1 MIRATLALITL
12 AAILS
17 SAAVASADTLYVAP
31 PAPSGPGHPLRLG
44 PDHRAAQPGDLVNVL
59 MNFAVQS
66 TSTNT
71 VKQNKNFNVGIG
83 AGIGNAALSFLR
95 FPTGL
100 TGGTG
105 TSSDLEKNGSNSF
118 TASMMATVTEILPSG
133 ALAVTGVQRVI
144 INGQIQD
151 MRVSGLVRPEDIDST
166 DTVLSTHMANVE
178 LRFNGDFQEKN
189 KGLLRRILDVLF

>member
-1 MIRATLALITL
+1 MIRATLAVTL
-12 AAILS
+12 AALLAC
-17 SAAVASADTLYVAP
+17 AAVASADTLYVAP
-31 PAPSGPGHPLRLG
+31 PAPAGAGHPLRLG
-44 PDHRAAQPGDLVNVL
+44 PDHKAAQPGDLVNVL

-71 VKQNKNFNVGIG
+71 IKQNKDFNVGIG

-100 TGGTG
+100 TGATG
-105 TSSDLEKNGSNSF
+105 TNSAVEKNGSNSF
-118 TASMMATVTEILPSG
+118 AASMMATVTDILPSG
-133 ALAVTGVQRVI
+133 ALAVTGIQRVI

-166 DTVLSTHMANVE
+166 DTVNSTRMANVE
-178 LRFNGDFQEKN
+178 LRFSGDFQEKN
-189 KGLLRRILDVLF
+189 KGLIRRLLDVLF